1 MVRKAPAVDMKK
13 LARIG
18 AAARLK
24 ELQDDIAALKQ
35 AFPGLRVLSV
45 DVIEAPDGTEV
56 EVERVAREVADGR
69 RRRKPLTAA
78 QKKAVSDRMRKYWA
92 VRKGQ

>member
-24 ELQDDIAALKQ
+24 ELQDEIAALKQ

-45 DVIEAPDGTEV
+45 DVIEAPDGTDV

-69 RRRKPLTAA
+69 RRR
-78 QKKAVSDRMRKYWA
+78 RR
-92 VRKGQ
+92 